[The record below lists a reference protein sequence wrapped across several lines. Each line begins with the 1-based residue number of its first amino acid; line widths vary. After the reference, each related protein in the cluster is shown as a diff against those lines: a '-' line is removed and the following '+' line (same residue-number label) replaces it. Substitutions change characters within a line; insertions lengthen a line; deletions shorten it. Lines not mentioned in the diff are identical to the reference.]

1 MSASNI
7 NSVVTEPAQAVKS
20 TEEPR
25 FKYFPCNYSATRN
38 LFNKPSTSESLPIQI
53 TQLLTYKVAALFL
66 GILET
71 FKNIAYSIANGS
83 IKLANVFHK
92 LAIAPKDK
100 VQEPEKPLITATGTA
115 AGEEPPKQPSALQA
129 TPVGDSSVED
139 TKVIL
144 SAEPTVK
151 AEVITEAEAE
161 VITEAEAEVIT
172 EAEAEVI
179 TEAEAEVIT
188 EAEAEVITE
197 AEAEVITE
205 AEAEVITEA
214 EAEVITEAEAEDIT
228 EETVGSTLTDQT
240 AGFSNKQIAVA
251 AGVAVVTALG
261 FYYYGP
267 TAITASSAYKT
278 LLDTFSIGNWL
289 NVNNTKTI

>member
-151 AEVITEAEAE
+151 AEVITEAE
-161 VITEAEAEVIT
+161 
-172 EAEAEVI
+172 
-179 TEAEAEVIT
+179 
-188 EAEAEVITE
+188 
-197 AEAEVITE
+197 
-205 AEAEVITEA
+205 
-214 EAEVITEAEAEDIT
+214 DIT

>member
-144 SAEPTVK
+144 SAEPTAK
-151 AEVITEAEAE
+151 AEVITK
-161 VITEAEAEVIT
+161 V
-172 EAEAEVI
+172 
-179 TEAEAEVIT
+179 
-188 EAEAEVITE
+188 
-197 AEAEVITE
+197 EAEVITE